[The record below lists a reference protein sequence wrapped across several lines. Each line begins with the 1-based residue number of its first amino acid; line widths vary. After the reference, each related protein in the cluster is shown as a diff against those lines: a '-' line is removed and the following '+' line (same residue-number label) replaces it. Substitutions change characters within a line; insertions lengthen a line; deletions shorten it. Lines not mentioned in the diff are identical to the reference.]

1 MSNDKKPPSDKEL
14 RAVRPTVGSAPQ
26 KPAAKAGGKSVLQ
39 ANKGKTM
46 PPLED
51 TVDVHADSAPRS
63 AAPQSGLKAT
73 AKTAAKPAGKAGAK
87 AKGKPPVRDTQPRPR
102 DKGPGW
108 FSRIFMALISMA
120 VLGAIA
126 AVGLVVALLFYFSQ
140 DLPDYSALA
149 TYEPPIVTRAYA
161 NDGRLLAEFAA
172 EKRVFVSV
180 PDVPD
185 LVIHAFLS
193 AEDKNF
199 YKHPGIDATGV
210 ARAIRDNLIHMG
222 SSRRLVG
229 ASTITQQVAKN
240 FLLSDGLE
248 DERGNDIAKFKR
260 KFREIILSFRIEQA
274 LSKDRILELYL
285 NEIFLG
291 ARAYGVA
298 AASLEYFNKPLNEL
312 TIEEAAYLAA
322 LPKGPNNYHPER
334 RYEAAVGRRN
344 WVIDQMLE
352 NGYVGAEDAA
362 KAKDKPLKTHR
373 RDSDQYVNHP
383 YFAEEVRRRLLELYG
398 EKGLYEGGLIAR
410 STLIPEYQQAAE
422 KALRAGL
429 VDYDMRRGLR
439 ADPLGH
445 IDGLDD
451 WQKKLGEIARPAGA
465 GDFESAVVLESGEKQ
480 ATMGLR
486 DGSKATVPFERMR
499 WARKRGAPE
508 VKQVSDVLKKGDVW
522 LIENT
527 GGKGDKATWWLRQIP
542 EIQGGIIAMNPHNGR
557 IFAMAGGFSYEISQ
571 FNRASQAIRQ
581 PGSAFK
587 PFVYLAGLEA
597 GFTPAT
603 LVLDAPF
610 VMEQGPGLQDWRPK
624 NYSADYGGPTTL
636 RVGLEKY
643 RNLMTIRLA
652 NYVGMDRI
660 AEICREFGVTD
671 NLPKMLSMS
680 IGAGETTL
688 QRMVSAYSIFVNGGK
703 KITPTVIDRVQDRT
717 GKTIFVHD
725 RRPCDGCG
733 PMIPWNG
740 QETPDVP
747 DTREQIADPRL
758 MYQMVSMME
767 GVVQRGTATALNSLD
782 RPLAGKTGTTNQ
794 SKDAWFVGFTPDLV
808 IGVYV
813 GFDDPR
819 PMGAKETGG
828 RVAVPVVKDFVQH
841 ALKDVPPVPFR
852 MPEGMRLVMIDPAS
866 GTRAGAA
873 TDKPILEAFITGTEP
888 GEEPMMFTGQGVS
901 SVSDVTNVGES
912 VNTGLGGIY

>member
-1 MSNDKKPPSDKEL
+1 MADDKKPPSDKEL
-14 RAVRPTVGSAPQ
+14 RAVRPVTGTPKKATGKTVAG
-26 KPAAKAGGKSVLQ
+26 KPAPRAK
-39 ANKGKTM
+39 
-46 PPLED
+46 PPK
-51 TVDVHADSAPRS
+51 S
-63 AAPQSGLKAT
+63 AAV
-73 AKTAAKPAGKAGAK
+73 KT
-87 AKGKPPVRDTQPRPR
+87 PVRDTQPRPR

-108 FSRIFMALISMA
+108 FMRIFMALLSIGVM
-120 VLGAIA
+120 GAIA
-126 AVGLVVALLFYFSQ
+126 GVAAVVALLFYFSQ
-140 DLPDYSALA
+140 DLPDYSALE
-149 TYEPPIVTRAYA
+149 TYDPPIVTRAYA

-172 EKRVFVSV
+172 EKRVFIAV

-199 YKHPGIDATGV
+199 FTHPGIDATGV
-210 ARAIRDNLIHMG
+210 VRAIRDNLMHMG
-222 SSRRLVG
+222 SSKRLVG

-240 FLLSDGLE
+240 FLLADGLE

-298 AASLEYFNKPLNEL
+298 AASLEYFNKPLDEL

-322 LPKGPNNYHPER
+322 LPKAPNNYHPER
-334 RYEAAVGRRN
+334 HYEAAVGRRN
-344 WVIDQMLE
+344 WVIDQMVE
-352 NGYVGAEDAA
+352 NGYVSAEDAV
-362 KAKDKPLKTHR
+362 KAKESPLKTIR
-373 RDSDQYVNHP
+373 RDEAQYVNHP

-398 EKGLYEGGLIAR
+398 EKGLYEGGLITR
-410 STLIPEYQQAAE
+410 STLIPEYQRAAE

-429 VDYDMRRGLR
+429 VEYDQRRGLR
-439 ADPLGH
+439 TDPLGH
-445 IDGLDD
+445 ITNMGE
-451 WQKKLGEIARPAGA
+451 WQKELGQIARPAGSEN
-465 GDFESAVVLESGEKQ
+465 FESAVVLESGEKQ

-486 DGSKATVPFERMR
+486 DGSKAVVPFERMR

-508 VKQVSDVLKKGDVW
+508 VKKVSDVLKKGDVW

-527 GGKGDKATWWLRQIP
+527 GGKGDKAAWWLRQIP
-542 EIQGGIIAMNPHNGR
+542 EIQGGIIVMNPHNGR
-557 IFAMAGGFSYEISQ
+557 IFAMSGGFSYEISQ

-610 VMEQGPGLQDWRPK
+610 VMEQGPGQKDWRPK
-624 NYSADYGGPTTL
+624 NYSADYGGPTTV
-636 RVGLEKY
+636 RVGLEKS

-652 NYVGMDRI
+652 NYVGMERI
-660 AEICREFGVTD
+660 SEICRQFGVID
-671 NLPKMLSMS
+671 NLPTMLSMS

-703 KITPTVIDRVQDRT
+703 KITPTVIDRVQDRS

-725 RRPCDGCG
+725 RRPCEGCG
-733 PMIPWNG
+733 PMIPWSG
-740 QETPDVP
+740 QATPDIP
-747 DTREQIADPRL
+747 DTREQIADPRH
-758 MYQMVSMME
+758 MYQIVSMME
-767 GVVQRGTATALNSLD
+767 GVVQRGTATALNSLG
-782 RPLAGKTGTTNQ
+782 RPLAGKTGTTNE
-794 SKDAWFVGFTPDLV
+794 SKDAWFIGFTPDLV

-828 RVAVPVVKDFVQH
+828 RVAVPVVKDFVQQ
-841 ALKDVPPVPFR
+841 ALKDVPPLPFR
-852 MPEGMRLVMIDPAS
+852 VPEGIRLVLIDPQT
-866 GTRAGAA
+866 GTRAGPA
-873 TDKPILEAFITGTEP
+873 TEKPILEAFIAGTEP
-888 GEEPMMFTGQGVS
+888 GEEPMMFTGEGVS
-901 SVSDVTNVGES
+901 SVSDVTNVGEG